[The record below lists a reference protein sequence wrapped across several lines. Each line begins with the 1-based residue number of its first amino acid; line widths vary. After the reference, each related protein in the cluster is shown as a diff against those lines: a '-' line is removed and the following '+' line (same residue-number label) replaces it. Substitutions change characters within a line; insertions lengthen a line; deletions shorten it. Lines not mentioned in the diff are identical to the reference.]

1 MLSKRLFTAASMV
14 HPGNVLAD
22 VGTDHG
28 YVPIY
33 LVAERIIPR
42 AIAMDINRG
51 PLERA
56 REHIQKYGMGDYIET
71 RISDGVTALAENEA
85 DTILAAGMG
94 GGLIMHILKEGGP
107 ICRSVKE
114 LILQPQSELERV
126 RLFLHENGY
135 VTVQEAFVEEDG
147 KYYPMLRARYDMAAA
162 EKEPERTALRY
173 GGLLLAHQDQ
183 VLEQYLKRE
192 QDLYTG
198 ILENLKRQPE
208 TEKLAKRIWEV
219 GEVLELNREALSYYH

>member
-1 MLSKRLFTAASMV
+1 MLSKRLYTAASMV

-33 LVAERIIPR
+33 LVAEKIIPR

-71 RISDGVTALAENEA
+71 RISDGVTALAVNEA

-107 ICRSVKE
+107 VCRSAKE

-126 RLFLHENGY
+126 RLFLHKSGY
-135 VTVQEAFVEEDG
+135 VTEQEAFVEEDG
-147 KYYPMLRARYDMAAA
+147 KYYPMLRVRYDMAAA

-173 GGLLLAHQDQ
+173 GGLLLAHQDP

-219 GEVLELNREALSYYH
+219 REVLELNREALSYYH